1 MPTPTPIL
9 EARGSRKARQR
20 AANGERRPPLK
31 RPSCP
36 AWLSKE
42 AKAEWR
48 RQIKQLEEL
57 GLAAEIDRAVLAA
70 YCDAWGELVEVNRLL
85 EEAGGAKA
93 DNWRLLAVKA
103 RAREQLAKLAQQ
115 FGFSPSS
122 RARVKVPEQEQKG
135 NDGKARFFGPN

>member
-1 MPTPTPIL
+1 
-9 EARGSRKARQR
+9 
-20 AANGERRPPLK
+20 LK
-31 RPSCP
+31 SPSCP

-48 RQIKQLEEL
+48 RQIKHLEEL
-57 GLAAEIDRAVLAA
+57 GLAAEVDRAVLAA

-103 RAREQLAKLAQQ
+103 RAGEQLAKLAAQ
-115 FGFSPSS
+115 FGFSPAS
-122 RARVKVPEQEQKG
+122 RARVKVPEQEQQSD
-135 NDGKARFFGPN
+135 NGKARFFGPN